1 MIVKGLVLTHK
12 YFPHSSQSV
21 SGGSYYS
28 APRHLCQLSNEPNDT
43 TRTEF
48 LLGGEWGFGIA
59 VGSKQ

>member
-1 MIVKGLVLTHK
+1 VLTHK